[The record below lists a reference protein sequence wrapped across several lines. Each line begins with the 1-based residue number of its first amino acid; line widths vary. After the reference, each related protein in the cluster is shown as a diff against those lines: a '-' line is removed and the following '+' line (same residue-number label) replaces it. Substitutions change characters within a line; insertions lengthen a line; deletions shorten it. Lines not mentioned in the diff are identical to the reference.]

1 MWLDLA
7 SVYVLLCNI
16 CYLSLEYYELAVYFP
31 FLVEE
36 LLPFGVEFTVSIPV
50 LNISR
55 HWQLTILDRELL
67 VEPSC
72 DTLIQ
77 ASYAEI

>member
-1 MWLDLA
+1 MYFSVTFAIYLLSIMNWLH
-7 SVYVLLCNI
+7 I
-16 CYLSLEYYELAVYFP
+16 

-72 DTLIQ
+72 DMLIQ